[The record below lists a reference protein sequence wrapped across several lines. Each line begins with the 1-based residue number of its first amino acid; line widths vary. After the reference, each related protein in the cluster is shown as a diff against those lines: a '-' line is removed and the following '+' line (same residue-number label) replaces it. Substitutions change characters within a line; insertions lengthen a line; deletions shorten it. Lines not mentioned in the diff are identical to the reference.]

1 MPDLLSE
8 FESVDYQTWLD
19 KATRDMKGTN
29 PIEQFKS
36 ELGEGVTR
44 VPYYDRS
51 SLTDRSVSTSS
62 LVEIRAFDS
71 WYNTAQLVVN
81 DELEANS
88 KALSCL
94 KSGCNGI
101 RFNSFKGDINLQKL
115 LNGIESS
122 YCYLSISGTMVNVMV
137 EQIQS
142 LYDTEELSKMH
153 LSVIK
158 LPKTNFDSS
167 YIKQVIDSSQKLSA
181 YEHIKTI
188 PFEVSVN
195 SLNDFVQT
203 TQNFLNQMV
212 EVLTVA
218 DDNLIFEL
226 FNKVVVTFSAS
237 NDFFLN
243 IACLRALRILFAEL
257 GKNYGNDGAKLFI
270 ESHTSISDDPLKSL
284 LSNTSQAMSVVIGT
298 SDAIIVTPAD
308 QSKQEHAE
316 RIARNVSLL
325 LAEESHLDK
334 VIDPSAGSYY
344 VEHMTNQIVQTVWDK
359 FLAVEKNGGYFKS
372 LNV

>member
-19 KATRDMKGTN
+19 KATRDLKGTN

-36 ELGEGVTR
+36 EIGEGVTR

-51 SLTDRSVSTSS
+51 SMTNGAVSTSS
-62 LVEIRAFDS
+62 LVENRAFDA
-71 WYNTAQLVVN
+71 WYNTAQIVVG
-81 DELEANS
+81 DEMAANQ
-88 KALSCL
+88 KALTCL
-94 KSGCNGI
+94 KSGCNGV
-101 RFNSFKGDINLQKL
+101 RFVSSMKNMNLQKL
-115 LNGIESS
+115 LTAVEPS
-122 YCYLSISGTMVNVMV
+122 YCYLSFSGFLLNVMV

-142 LYDTEELSKMH
+142 LFDSNQISKMH
-153 LSVIK
+153 MAFTNSSK
-158 LPKTNFDSS
+158 SNFDLT
-167 YIKQVIDSSQKLSA
+167 YINQIIDSSQKLSA
-181 YEHIKTI
+181 YKDIKTI
-188 PFEVSVN
+188 HFEVSVN
-195 SLNDFVQT
+195 DLNDFEQT
-203 TQNFLNQMV
+203 TCKFLNQMV
-212 EVLTVA
+212 EILTVA

-226 FNKVVVTFSAS
+226 FNKVVITFKAS

-257 GKNYGNDGAKLFI
+257 GKNYGLDGAKLFI

-298 SDAIIVTPAD
+298 SDAIIVTPAN
-308 QSKQEHAE
+308 QSKPGHAE

-344 VEHMTNQIVQTVWDK
+344 IEHLTNQIAQTVWDK
-359 FLAVEKNGGYFKS
+359 FLAVENNGGYFKS